1 MRSLFK
7 HIAAALLIALL
18 LSGCTPAVSGP
29 APGES
34 TDPVHEG
41 MTALS
46 EEVLLDKL
54 KGGWIG
60 QMVGVAWAATT
71 EFRCQ
76 GELMLS
82 SYMPTWTP
90 GMINDAFYQD
100 DVYVEIPFM
109 EALAAHGVNCDG
121 SYLADAF
128 RDSGFDV
135 WHANLAARNNL
146 RQGINYPDSGS
157 YLYSP
162 HADDIDW
169 QIECDFL
176 GMMYPGMV
184 NSAAKRAFELGHIMN
199 YGDGVYGGVFMSA
212 MHAAAFTAGS
222 IEEIWR
228 AGLAVIPEGTQFR
241 QLLEDVVAS
250 YEAGDSFEANWR
262 KLERKWNTGDL
273 CPDGGEKYNIDAK
286 LNAGYVLMGLLYGEG
301 DFADTIIYATRCGQD
316 SDCNPSSAAS
326 ILGSYYGASALDEL
340 YTGKLDETSKV
351 FSETSYTFTQAVEM
365 NYRLMQ
371 QAITAAGGKEHSGT
385 WYIPVDQELQTVPY
399 KQWPDGLYVYYDLSS
414 FNNTVYLS
422 GVQFLRKNASMNSY
436 TVDMGD
442 GTVFQGSVPGS
453 HTYTEPGTYRI
464 TITLR
469 ARDGAEYP
477 VQRTVTVQPS
487 DVQIICDV
495 MQPQGGG
502 SKNLGVICDGIQSL
516 NQKGQYDTYVG
527 NRPVTDRQTY
537 IGYLYPTA
545 RTVSQVRF
553 TEGLHY
559 GDGGWFADGS
569 LKLQLQVD
577 GEWIDAKCSVSPDY
591 PAGNSQALFGSNGE
605 TYTFCLET
613 PMECTGVRLFGI
625 AGGASGFISVCE
637 LTVS

>member
-1 MRSLFK
+1 MKQLLRPV
-7 HIAAALLIALL
+7 ALLGLLALL
-18 LSGCTPAVSGP
+18 LSGCTD
-29 APGES
+29 APS
-34 TDPVHEG
+34 DDTTAATVDLG

-46 EEVLLDKL
+46 EEVLMDKL

-60 QMVGVAWAATT
+60 QMVGVAWAAST
-71 EFRCQ
+71 EFSYQ
-76 GELMLS
+76 GKLMLS

-90 GMINDAFYQD
+90 GMINDAFDQD

-157 YLYSP
+157 YLYSA

-184 NSAAKRAFELGHIMN
+184 NSAAQRAFELGHIMN

-262 KLERKWNTGDL
+262 NLERKWNTGDL

-301 DFADTIIYATRCGQD
+301 DFAKTIIYATRCGQD

-340 YTGKLDETSKV
+340 YTGKLDETSKL

-365 NYRLMQ
+365 NFQLMQ
-371 QAITAAGGKEHSGT
+371 QAITAAGGKAHDGT
-385 WYIPVDQELQTVPY
+385 WYIPVEQELQTVPY
-399 KQWPDGLYVYYDLSS
+399 EQWPDGLYVYYDLSS
-414 FNNTVYLS
+414 FNNTVYLTS
-422 GVQFLRKNASMNSY
+422 VQFLRKNASMNSY

-442 GTVFQGSVPGS
+442 GTVFQGSVPES
-453 HTYTEPGTYRI
+453 HTYAEPGTYCI
-464 TITLR
+464 TFTLR
-469 ARDGAEYP
+469 TRDGAEYP

-527 NRPVTDRQTY
+527 NRPAADRQTY

-545 RTVSQVRF
+545 RTVSQVQF

-577 GEWIDAKCSVSPDY
+577 GQWVDAKCSISPDY
-591 PAGNSQALFGSNGE
+591 PVGNSQAVFGSNGE

-613 PMECTGVRLFGI
+613 PVECTGVRLTGI
-625 AGGASGFISVCE
+625 AGGAAGFISIAE
-637 LTVS
+637 LAVE